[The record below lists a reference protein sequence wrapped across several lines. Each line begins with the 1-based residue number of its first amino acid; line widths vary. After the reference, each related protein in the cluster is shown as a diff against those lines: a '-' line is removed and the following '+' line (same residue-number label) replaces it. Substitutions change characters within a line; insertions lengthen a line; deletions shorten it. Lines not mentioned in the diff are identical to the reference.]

1 MGFLSLRVFSA
12 LGIAATL
19 GGCNSTGYA
28 TCDRVECY
36 SSHAW
41 AEGPRR
47 TDFANAP
54 FDDPA
59 ADYTRR
65 ALTIS
70 PGAGNAQAAN
80 LALQTATP
88 WPRHSQNTNIT
99 GNGAQ
104 MVRAVNEFERGTR
117 ETLSTKRTF
126 EGNGGASAAQP
137 NDNGPDPNSR

>member
-1 MGFLSLRVFSA
+1 MGSLSFRIFSA
-12 LGIAATL
+12 LGLAAAL
-19 GGCNSTGYA
+19 GGCNSAGYA
-28 TCDRVECY
+28 TCNRVECY
-36 SSHAW
+36 SSYSW
-41 AEGPRR
+41 AEGTRR
-47 TDFANAP
+47 AEVAAAP

-65 ALTIS
+65 SLTIS

-88 WPRHSQNTNIT
+88 WPRHSRNTNIP

-117 ETLSTKRTF
+117 EAASPKRTLD
-126 EGNGGASAAQP
+126 GNGGSAANQS
-137 NDNGPDPNSR
+137 NDNSLAPNTQ